1 MKTILVVDDDPNIA
15 TALSIRLKD
24 AAYQVVTAADGE
36 KALKLARET
45 WPDLIIMDIG
55 LPLMDIWMPLGV
67 GFSVV
72 RRLKPMG
79 MGGIPIIFIT
89 AGKQALLREMAQD
102 LKAVGFFEKPYE
114 PEELLKAVNDVL
126 KPTMD
131 KASGPTNPPLPSELR
146 GPIPERTNH
155 PLPEAGPRG

>member
-24 AAYQVVTAADGE
+24 AGYQVVTAADGE

-72 RRLKPMG
+72 RRLKRMG
-79 MGGIPIIFIT
+79 MGEIPIIFIT

-102 LKAVGFFEKPYE
+102 LEAVGFFEKPYE

-126 KPTMD
+126 KPTME
-131 KASGPTNPPLPSELR
+131 KASGRTNPPVAKRAPRPDS
-146 GPIPERTNH
+146 GADKSPTV
-155 PLPEAGPRG
+155 EASPRG